1 VTLDLTPDGEHL
13 LVSSDR
19 GGNQDLWVVPIRGN
33 EMRQLT
39 TDRAPDSTPRSSPD
53 GRKVAFYS
61 YRSGNRDIW
70 VMPLEGGPA
79 VPLTQ
84 DPSSEMFPSWSP
96 DGRNIAF
103 YSDRTGNV
111 DAFLVPASGG
121 EARQITTES
130 SQDYF
135 PQWSPDGKWIAFAS
149 TRGDRGYR
157 LWRVSAS
164 GGAAE
169 QVMEGPAYYFRWS
182 EDGKHIYFMGHERG
196 NDDLWALTL
205 EDGTER
211 RVTRFSQKAGSLGDY
226 LAAGEGY
233 LYFTWRNDVGD
244 IWVMDVVTDDKE

>member
-1 VTLDLTPDGEHL
+1 MVGQTLGHYKILEKIGAGGMGDVYLAEDTTLSRRVALKVLPPELAESEDRRARFTREAKALAALTHPNIVTVHSVETF
-13 LVSSDR
+13 
-19 GGNQDLWVVPIRGN
+19 I
-33 EMRQLT
+33 
-39 TDRAPDSTPRSSPD
+39 
-53 GRKVAFYS
+53 
-61 YRSGNRDIW
+61 
-70 VMPLEGGPA
+70 
-79 VPLTQ
+79 
-84 DPSSEMFPSWSP
+84 
-96 DGRNIAF
+96 
-103 YSDRTGNV
+103 
-111 DAFLVPASGG
+111 VPADGG
-121 EARQITTES
+121 KAWQITTES

-196 NDDLWALTL
+196 PDDLWALTL